1 MSAQAQVQVIDLQAY
16 RLSKEVV
23 HMNIISYLRHP
34 TSTTA
39 FSMMASASAFMEAYG
54 LKSINFPGFRV
65 TNDRGCIYFSALRRR
80 SAVYDT

>member
-1 MSAQAQVQVIDLQAY
+1 MPCQNQAQVIDLQTY

-23 HMNIISYLRHP
+23 QMNIKSYLKRQTP
-34 TSTTA
+34 SA
-39 FSMMASASAFMEAYG
+39 AYAMRASAMAFMEAYG
-54 LKSINFPGFRV
+54 LKNINFPRFRI